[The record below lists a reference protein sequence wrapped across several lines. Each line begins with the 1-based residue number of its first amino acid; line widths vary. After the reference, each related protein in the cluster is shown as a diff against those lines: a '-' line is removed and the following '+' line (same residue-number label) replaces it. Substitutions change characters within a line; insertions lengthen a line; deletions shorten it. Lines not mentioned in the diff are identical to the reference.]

1 MAIFT
6 HTLNDALPDA
16 CRGGTLAIGNFDGVH
31 RGHQSLLAEAARHGR
46 PAIAVTFDPHPIQ
59 LLRPDRVEPFLS
71 TLDDRANLLQQYGA
85 DHVLILQT
93 TPALLQLTAREFFER
108 IIALGLQTKALV
120 EGYSFSFGRG
130 REGSIEVLK
139 QLCAEKSIGLTL
151 MQPCEVLGQPV
162 SSSRVR
168 RELQAGNVDV
178 AQQLLGRPYRLTG
191 VVGTGAK
198 RGATL
203 GFPTANLE
211 QIVTLIPGNGVYAVR
226 ATIAPLAPS
235 GRGVGGEA
243 TTWPAAAN
251 VGPNPTFGENARKI
265 EVHLLGFQGDL
276 YGHTLSV
283 DFIKKIRETRA
294 FRTPQELITQINAD
308 IADVTIA
315 LA

>member
-6 HTLNDALPDA
+6 HTLNDPIPDT

-31 RGHQSLLAEAARHGR
+31 RGHQSLLAEAARQAR
-46 PAIAVTFDPHPIQ
+46 SAVAVTFDPHPIQ

-71 TLDDRANLLQQYGA
+71 TRADRADLLLQYGA

-108 IIALGLQTKALV
+108 IIVLGLQAKALV
-120 EGYSFSFGRG
+120 EGHSFSFGRG
-130 REGSIEVLK
+130 REGTIGVLK
-139 QLCAEKSIGLTL
+139 QLCAEKAIGLTL
-151 MQPCEVLGQPV
+151 MPPCEVLGQPV

-168 RELQAGNVDV
+168 RELQAGNVEI
-178 AQQLLGRPYRLTG
+178 AQQLLGRPYRLSG

-211 QIVTLIPGNGVYAVR
+211 QIATLVPGNGVYAVR
-226 ATIAPLAPS
+226 VS
-235 GRGVGGEA
+235 HEGVP
-243 TTWPAAAN
+243 WPGAAN
-251 VGPNPTFGENARKI
+251 VGPNPTFGENVRKI
-265 EVHLLGFQGDL
+265 EVHLLGFEGDL
-276 YGHTLSV
+276 YGQSLSV
-283 DFIKKIRETRA
+283 DFIKKIRDTKTFGSA
-294 FRTPQELITQINAD
+294 QELIAQIGAD
-308 IADVTIA
+308 IIGVTRA